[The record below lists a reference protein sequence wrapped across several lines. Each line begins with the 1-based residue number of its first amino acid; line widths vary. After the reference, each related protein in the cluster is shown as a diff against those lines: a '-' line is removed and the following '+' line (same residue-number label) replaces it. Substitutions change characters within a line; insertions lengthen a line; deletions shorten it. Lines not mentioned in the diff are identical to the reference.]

1 MLADALAYA
10 KNSSKFF
17 KDALKLKT
25 QEEQDTAA
33 MLIRLIQVRMQL
45 TEDWLINIHK
55 LKINES
61 MNQSI
66 NQSLNINQTEYIKN
80 QSLESRIIVL

>member
-25 QEEQDTAA
+25 QEEQDAA
-33 MLIRLIQVRMQL
+33 ARLIRLIQVRMQR
-45 TEDWLINIHK
+45 TEDLLIDIHK
-55 LKINES
+55 LKMNES

-66 NQSLNINQTEYIKN
+66 NQSLNINQAEYIEN
-80 QSLESRIIVL
+80 QSFESRITVL